1 MPLTERELNR
11 ATLARQLLLARA
23 DAPVTDAVSQ
33 VVSLQAQEPA
43 SPYIALWNRVV
54 GFDPADLDT
63 AFRRHQIVKATLMR
77 ITLHAVH
84 VDDYPAFHEAMQ
96 ETLRAARYNDR
107 RFLDTGVSP
116 DDADSLMSHLADY
129 LSEPRSR
136 DEIEAAVA
144 DRLSAPQAAS
154 WVWWALRQVGS
165 FWHAPSNDPWSFGSR
180 PAYVSTRLQEGE
192 DRENPVQVLI
202 RRYLSGFGPAS
213 AQDIAQ
219 FALLRQS
226 TLRPTLSEMSDLVE
240 MDGPDGRVLLDVS
253 EGVIPE
259 GDTPSPPRLMAM
271 WDSTLLAYK
280 DRSRII
286 PDRFRKLVIRRNG
299 DVLPT
304 VLIDGYVAGVW
315 RPVDDGIEVTAFQT
329 LDDDTWDELADEA
342 RPLLEMLA
350 ERDPKT
356 YSRYGRWWA
365 EMPEGYVR
373 VLQ

>member
-1 MPLTERELNR
+1 MPLTERQLNR
-11 ATLARQLLLARA
+11 ATLSRQLLLART
-23 DAPVTDAVSQ
+23 DAPVGDAVRR
-33 VVSLQAQEPA
+33 VVALQAQEPG

-54 GFDPADLDT
+54 GFDPADLDA
-63 AFRRHQIVKATLMR
+63 AFQEHEIVKATLMR
-77 ITLHAVH
+77 VTLHAVH
-84 VDDYPAFHEAMQ
+84 VDDYPTLHQGMQ

-107 RFLDTGVSP
+107 RFLDTGVTP
-116 DDADSLMSHLADY
+116 QDADSLMPHLAEY
-129 LSEPRSR
+129 LSEPRSK
-136 DEIEAAVA
+136 DEIEAVVG

-165 FWHAPSNDPWSFGSR
+165 FWHAPSSDAWSFGPR
-180 PAYVSTRLQEGE
+180 PMYVSTRIRASDGR
-192 DRENPVQVLI
+192 DDAVQGLI

-226 TLRPTLSEMSDLVE
+226 TLQPALREMGDLIEV
-240 MDGPDGRVLLDVS
+240 DGPNGRVLMDVS
-253 EGVIPE
+253 DGSIPDE
-259 GDTPSPPRLMAM
+259 DTPSPPRLMAM

-286 PDRFRKLVIRRNG
+286 PDRFRKMVIRRNG

-304 VLIDGYVAGVW
+304 VLVDGYVAGVW
-315 RPVDDGIEVTAFQT
+315 RPVDDGIEVTAFEPFDDETWEELTHEAST
-329 LDDDTWDELADEA
+329 LL
-342 RPLLEMLA
+342 RMLA

-365 EMPEGYVR
+365 DMPDGHAR
-373 VLQ
+373 ILQ

>member
-1 MPLTERELNR
+1 MPLTERQLNR

-23 DAPVTDAVSQ
+23 DASVSDAMRQ
-33 VVSLQAQEPA
+33 VVALQAQEPA

-63 AFRRHQIVKATLMR
+63 AFRRQQIVKATLMR
-77 ITLHAVH
+77 ITLHTVH
-84 VDDYPAFHEAMQ
+84 VDDYPTLHAAMQ
-96 ETLRAARYNDR
+96 GTLRAARYNDR

-116 DDADSLMSHLADY
+116 NDADSLMPHLAEY
-129 LSEPRSR
+129 LSEPRSKE
-136 DEIEAAVA
+136 EIEAVVA

-165 FWHAPSNDPWSFGSR
+165 FWHAPSSDPWSFGHR
-180 PAYVSTRLQEGE
+180 PTYVSTRLQEGE
-192 DRENPVQVLI
+192 GSEDPVHGLI
-202 RRYLSGFGPAS
+202 RRFLRGFGPAS

-226 TLRPTLSEMSDLVE
+226 TLRPALSEMSDLIE

-253 EGVIPE
+253 DGLIPNE
-259 GDTPSPPRLMAM
+259 NAPSPPRLMAM
-271 WDSTLLAYK
+271 WDSTLLAYE
-280 DRSRII
+280 DRSRMI
-286 PDRFRKLVIRRNG
+286 PERYRKLVIRRNG

-315 RPVDDGIEVTAFQT
+315 RPVEDGIEVTAFEPF
-329 LDDDTWDELADEA
+329 DDDTWEELADEA
-342 RPLLEMLA
+342 RPLLGMIA

-365 EMPEGYVR
+365 EMPDGNIR
-373 VLQ
+373 VLR